1 MANYD
6 IMLISDEL
14 KTRHIFNSREKFFMG
29 KDKLNIGLFVSTLN
43 DASVKTFCKGALS
56 AAKDT
61 GANLVI
67 FPGMH
72 LNADFNDTYHTPFFY
87 QYNSIYKLADKKDFD
102 LLIIMTGN
110 IGNTLDNAEIQKF
123 LDQYKGIP
131 ILSVYS
137 EHDGCSSIMFDN
149 KTGLSQAVN
158 HLIHKHNC
166 RKIGFVSGSRMNLD
180 ARERLETYFQTLI
193 ENNLPVDHNLV
204 VYGNFTEFCEMEVDE
219 LINSNPDL
227 DAICFAN
234 DEMAKGGYNVIA
246 KSRYTI
252 GKDISVVGFDNSKTA
267 VNLYPTLTTVNAG
280 SFELGYSSVKAASEV
295 ISAGEP
301 IHMTVPTSLII
312 RNSCGCKNYSF
323 DRLSYMFSDSK
334 MTRDELA
341 CCTNEEYMAFLFGPE
356 NSPYYASYYNSSDYY
371 DIKKYFIDFFDALGS
386 PHESNFEEYRKNV
399 LTCLQKIATTGI
411 FEHIP
416 FDAIHDVI
424 DALYCKTTV
433 TRGFNENVGFMFTQ
447 IYRELSVYQKMSDEK
462 RIEDMNSKSSLINSM
477 INDVIITDET
487 NDQAFYPVM
496 KSLASLGFSKSYM
509 LLFDEPVFGNIHSG
523 IKLPEQLFLRYA
535 QEHDNIRYFKQPV
548 PIRTDE
554 LFCNDH
560 ITDPEISYVISPIFS
575 KEELYGIMIFDVVP
589 SMYTYFSKIT
599 VQIGTALKYNL
610 LLNKWQN
617 LLDSE
622 KENSKNFEKISKHDE
637 LTGVY
642 NRRGYFDYAQSIIN
656 NPANTGKNAVV
667 VFADLDNLKIIN
679 DQFGHDDGDYALKSI
694 ANILVKSF
702 RTSDIIGR
710 IGGDEFAILAILS
723 NTENIGSITNRI
735 KKTNVS
741 FNETCD
747 KPYFINT
754 SVGVYPFTCAP
765 SIELSSIMDH
775 ADELLYQQKKNK
787 QKSILKSAT

>member
-1 MANYD
+1 
-6 IMLISDEL
+6 
-14 KTRHIFNSREKFFMG
+14 MG
-29 KDKLNIGLFVSTLN
+29 KEKINIGLFVSTLN

-56 AAKDT
+56 AAKDIE
-61 GANLVI
+61 ANLVI

-110 IGNTLDNAEIQKF
+110 IGNTLDDSEIQKF
-123 LDQYKGIP
+123 LDRYKGIP
-131 ILSVYS
+131 ILTVYS
-137 EHDGCSSIMFDN
+137 EHKGCSSIMFDN
-149 KTGLSQAVN
+149 KTGLSQALD

-166 RKIGFVSGSRMNLD
+166 RKIGFVSGSRQNLD

-193 ENNLPVDHNLV
+193 KNNLPVDHNLV
-204 VYGNFTEFCEMEVDE
+204 VYGNFTEFCEMEVNE
-219 LINSNPDL
+219 LITSNPDL

-252 GKDISVVGFDNSKTA
+252 GKDISVIGFDNSKAA
-267 VNLYPTLTTVNAG
+267 VNLYPTLTTVNAS
-280 SFELGYSSVKAASEV
+280 SFELGYSSVQTASEV
-295 ISAGEP
+295 LRAKEP
-301 IHMTVPTSLII
+301 VHKTIPTSLII

-323 DRLSYMFSDSK
+323 DRLSYMFSDEK

-341 CCTNEEYMAFLFGPE
+341 SCTIDEYMSFLFGPE
-356 NSPYYASYYNSSDYY
+356 NAPYYASYYNSSEYY
-371 DIKKYFIDFFDALGS
+371 DIKQYFINFFEALDK

-399 LTCLQKIATTGI
+399 LTDLQKIATTGI
-411 FEHIP
+411 FDHIP
-416 FDAIHDVI
+416 FDAMHDVI
-424 DALYCKTTV
+424 DALYCKTSV
-433 TRGFNENVGFMFTQ
+433 TRGFNENVGFMFAQ

-462 RIEDMNSKSSLINSM
+462 KIQNLHKKSSVINSM
-477 INDVIITDET
+477 INDVIITDES

-496 KSLASLGFSKSYM
+496 KSLSSLGFIKSFM
-509 LLFDEPVFGNIHSG
+509 LLFEEPVTGNMNSE
-523 IKLPEQLFLRYA
+523 IKLPDHIILRYS
-535 QEHDNIRYFKQPV
+535 QDHDDIKYYKQNIT
-548 PIRTDE
+548 INTNE
-554 LFCNDH
+554 LFCNDY
-560 ITDPEISYVISPIFS
+560 INEPETAFVISPIFS
-575 KEELYGIMIFDVVP
+575 KEELYGIMVYDVDP
-589 SMYTYFSKIT
+589 SMYTYFNKIT
-599 VQIGTALKYNL
+599 VQIGTALKYNI
-610 LLNKWQN
+610 LLNKWQT

-642 NRRGYFDYAQSIIN
+642 NRRGYFDYAQSIIK
-656 NPANTGKNAVV
+656 NPSNTGKNAVV
-667 VFADLDNLKIIN
+667 VFADLDNLKLIN

-694 ANILVKSF
+694 ANILVSSF

-710 IGGDEFAILAILS
+710 IGGDEFAILALLN

-735 KKTNVS
+735 KKTNMS
-741 FNETCD
+741 FNDTCD

-754 SVGVYPFTCAP
+754 SVGVYPFTCSATV
-765 SIELSSIMDH
+765 ELSSILEH

-787 QKSILKSAT
+787 LKNIMKTSSE

>member
-1 MANYD
+1 
-6 IMLISDEL
+6 
-14 KTRHIFNSREKFFMG
+14 MG
-29 KDKLNIGLFVSTLN
+29 KEKLNIGIFVSTLN
-43 DASVKTFCKGALS
+43 DASVKSFCKGALS
-56 AAKDT
+56 ASKDI

-87 QYNSIYKLADKKDFD
+87 QYNSIYDLAGKKEFD

-110 IGNTLDNAEIQKF
+110 IGNTLDNSEIQKF
-123 LDQYKGIP
+123 LDKFKGIP
-131 ILSVYS
+131 ILTVYS
-137 EHDGCSSIMFDN
+137 EHEGCSSIMFDN
-149 KTGLSQAVN
+149 KSGMAQAIN

-166 RKIGFVSGSRMNLD
+166 RKIGFVSGSRLNLD

-204 VYGNFTEFCEMEVDE
+204 VYGNFTEFCEMEVDD

-227 DAICFAN
+227 DAVCFAN

-252 GKDISVVGFDNSKTA
+252 GKDIAVIGFDNSKAA
-267 VNLYPTLTTVNAG
+267 VNLYPSLTTVNAS
-280 SFELGYSSVKAASEV
+280 SFELGYNSVQSASEV
-295 ISAGEP
+295 ISAEEP
-301 IHMTVPTSLII
+301 VHKTIPTSLIM

-323 DRLSYMFSDSK
+323 DRLSYMFSDTK
-334 MTRDELA
+334 MTREELA
-341 CCTNEEYMAFLFGPE
+341 SCTNDEYISFLFGPD

-371 DIKKYFIDFFDALGS
+371 DIKKYFTDFLEAINT
-386 PHESNFEEYRKNV
+386 PHETDFAAYRKNV
-399 LTCLQKIATTGI
+399 LTCLQKTAATGI

-416 FDAIHDVI
+416 FDAMHDVV
-424 DALYCKTTV
+424 DALYCKATV
-433 TRGFNENVGFMFTQ
+433 SRGFNENVGFLFTQ

-462 RIEDMNSKSSLINSM
+462 KMQNLNKKSSVINSM
-477 INDVIITDET
+477 INDVIITDEI

-496 KSLASLGFSKSYM
+496 KSLASLGFIKSFM
-509 LLFDEPVFGNIHSG
+509 LLFEEPV
-523 IKLPEQLFLRYA
+523 IKNPDSPVTLPEHIILRYS
-535 QEHDNIRYFKQPV
+535 QEHDNIKYYKEHIK
-548 PIRTDE
+548 IRTDE
-554 LFCNDH
+554 LFCNDY
-560 ITDPEISYVISPIFS
+560 IKDPDISFVISPIFS
-575 KEELYGIMIFDVVP
+575 KEELYGIMIYDVTP
-589 SMYTYFSKIT
+589 NMYTYFSKIT

-610 LLNKWQN
+610 LLNKWQT

-622 KENSKNFEKISKHDE
+622 KENSKNFENISKHDE

-642 NRRGYFDYAQSIIN
+642 NRRGYFDFAQSIIS

-667 VFADLDNLKIIN
+667 VFADLDNLKLIN

-694 ANILVKSF
+694 ANILVNSF
-702 RTSDIIGR
+702 RASDIIGR
-710 IGGDEFAILAILS
+710 IGGDEFAILALLS

-735 KKTNVS
+735 KKTNSS
-741 FNETCD
+741 FNDTCE
-747 KPYFINT
+747 KPYYINT
-754 SVGVYPFTCAP
+754 SVGVYPFTCSS

-787 QKSILKSAT
+787 RKSILKELN

>member
-1 MANYD
+1 
-6 IMLISDEL
+6 
-14 KTRHIFNSREKFFMG
+14 MG
-29 KDKLNIGLFVSTLN
+29 KEKLNIGLFVSTLN

-56 AAKDT
+56 AAKET
-61 GANLVI
+61 EANLVI

-72 LNADFNDTYHTPFFY
+72 LNADFNDAYHTPFFY
-87 QYNSIYKLADKKDFD
+87 QYNSIYNLAGKKDFD

-110 IGNTLDNAEIQKF
+110 IGNTLDNSEIQKF

-131 ILSVYS
+131 VLTVYS
-137 EHDGCSSIMFDN
+137 EHEGCSSIMFDN
-149 KTGLSQAVN
+149 KTGMAQAVN

-166 RKIGFVSGSRMNLD
+166 RKIGFVSGSRLNLD
-180 ARERLETYFQTLI
+180 ARERLETYFQALI

-204 VYGNFTEFCEMEVDE
+204 VYGNFTEFCEMEVEE

-252 GKDISVVGFDNSKTA
+252 GKDISVIGFDNSKAA
-267 VNLYPTLTTVNAG
+267 VNLYPTLTTVNAS

-295 ISAGEP
+295 ISAEEP
-301 IHMTVPTSLII
+301 VHKVIPTGLIM

-323 DRLSYMFSDSK
+323 ERLSYMFSDEK

-341 CCTNEEYMAFLFGPE
+341 SCSNDEYMAFLFGPD

-371 DIKKYFIDFFDALGS
+371 DIKKFFLEFFDALDS
-386 PHESNFEEYRKNV
+386 PHETNFDEYRKNV
-399 LTCLQKIATTGI
+399 LTSLQKIATTGI

-416 FDAIHDVI
+416 FDAMHDIV
-424 DALYCKTTV
+424 DALYCKTIV

-462 RIEDMNSKSSLINSM
+462 KIQNLHKKSAVINSI
-477 INDVIITDET
+477 INDVIITDES

-496 KSLASLGFSKSYM
+496 KSLSELGFFKSFM
-509 LLFDEPVFGNIHSG
+509 LLFEEPVIGNMNSG
-523 IKLPEQLFLRYA
+523 IKIPENINLKYSQD
-535 QEHDNIRYFKQPV
+535 HDNIKYYKEPV
-548 PIRTDE
+548 KIRTDE
-554 LFCNDH
+554 LFSNDY
-560 ITDPEISYVISPIFS
+560 IKNPEISFVVSPIFS
-575 KEELYGIMIFDVVP
+575 KEELYGIMIYDVTP
-589 SMYTYFSKIT
+589 SMYSYFNKIT
-599 VQIGTALKYNL
+599 VQIGTALKYNI
-610 LLNKWQN
+610 LLNKWQT

-642 NRRGYFDYAQSIIN
+642 NRRGYFDYAQSIIK

-667 VFADLDNLKIIN
+667 VFADLDNLKLIN

-694 ANILVKSF
+694 ANILVRSF
-702 RTSDIIGR
+702 RASDIIGR
-710 IGGDEFAILAILS
+710 IGGDEFAILALLN

-735 KKTNVS
+735 KKTNMS
-741 FNETCD
+741 FNDSCD
-747 KPYFINT
+747 KPYYINT
-754 SVGVYPFTCAP
+754 SVGVYPFTCSS
-765 SIELSSIMDH
+765 SIELSSILEH

-787 QKSILKSAT
+787 LKTIIKTASN

>member
-1 MANYD
+1 
-6 IMLISDEL
+6 
-14 KTRHIFNSREKFFMG
+14 MG
-29 KDKLNIGLFVSTLN
+29 KEKLNIGLFVSTLS

-56 AAKDT
+56 AAKDIN
-61 GANLVI
+61 ANLVI

-72 LNADFNDTYHTPFFY
+72 LNADFNDAYHTPFFY
-87 QYNSIYKLADKKDFD
+87 QYNSIYKLASKKDFD

-110 IGNTLDNAEIQKF
+110 IGNTLDDSEIQKF

-131 ILSVYS
+131 VLTVYS

-149 KTGLSQAVN
+149 KTGMTQALN

-166 RKIGFVSGSRMNLD
+166 RKIGFVSGSRQNLD
-180 ARERLETYFQTLI
+180 ARERLETYFRTLI
-193 ENNLPVDHNLV
+193 DNNLPVDHNLV

-234 DEMAKGGYNVIA
+234 DEMAKGGYNVI
-246 KSRYTI
+246 SRSKYTI
-252 GKDISVVGFDNSKTA
+252 GKDISVIGFDNSKTA
-267 VNLYPTLTTVNAG
+267 VNLYPTLTTVNAS
-280 SFELGYSSVKAASEV
+280 SFELGYSSVQSACEV
-295 ISAGEP
+295 ISAKEP
-301 IHMTVPTSLII
+301 IHKTIPTGLII

-323 DRLSYMFSDSK
+323 DRLSYMFSEEK

-341 CCTNEEYMAFLFGPE
+341 SCTNAEYMTFLFGPD
-356 NSPYYASYYNSSDYY
+356 NAPYYASYYNSSEYY
-371 DIKKYFIDFFDALGS
+371 DIKKYFLKFFEALEI
-386 PHESNFEEYRKNV
+386 PHESNFDEYRKNV
-399 LTCLQKIATTGI
+399 LTYLQEIATTGI

-416 FDAIHDVI
+416 FDAMHDVI
-424 DALYCKTTV
+424 DALYCKTIV

-462 RIEDMNSKSSLINSM
+462 KIQNLHAKSSVINSM
-477 INDVIITDET
+477 INDVIITDEI
-487 NDQAFYPVM
+487 NDQAFYPLM
-496 KSLASLGFSKSYM
+496 KSLSSLGFIKSFM
-509 LLFDEPVFGNIHSG
+509 LLFKEPVIGNMNSG
-523 IKLPEQLFLRYA
+523 IKIPDKVYLRYS
-535 QEHDNIRYFKQPV
+535 QDHDNIKYHKQH
-548 PIRTDE
+548 ILINTDE
-554 LFCNDH
+554 LFCNDY
-560 ITDPEISYVISPIFS
+560 INDPETAFVISPIFS
-575 KEELYGIMIFDVVP
+575 KEELYGIMIYDVEP
-589 SMYTYFSKIT
+589 SMYTYFNKIT
-599 VQIGTALKYNL
+599 VQIGTALKYNI
-610 LLNKWQN
+610 LLNKWQT

-642 NRRGYFDYAQSIIN
+642 NRRGYFDYAQSIIK

-667 VFADLDNLKIIN
+667 VFADLDNLKLIN

-710 IGGDEFAILAILS
+710 IGGDEFAILALLN

-735 KKTNVS
+735 KKTNMS
-741 FNETCD
+741 FNDTCD

-754 SVGVYPFTCAP
+754 SVGVYPFTCSS
-765 SIELSSIMDH
+765 SIELSSILEH

-787 QKSILKSAT
+787 LKNIMKTSSN